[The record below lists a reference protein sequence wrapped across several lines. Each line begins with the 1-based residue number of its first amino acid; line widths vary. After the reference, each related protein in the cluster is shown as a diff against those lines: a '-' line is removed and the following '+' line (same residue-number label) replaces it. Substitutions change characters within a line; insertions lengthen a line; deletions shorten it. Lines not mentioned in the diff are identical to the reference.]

1 MTAPVILESGAL
13 LRAVVLV
20 AIAAGVSV
28 ALRLDLERR
37 MLWAA
42 VRATVQLFLVGEI
55 LSTLFNNPWAPAT
68 FLAMAVMI
76 GAATHQTIVRP
87 ERRLPGGGLGAFIT
101 LALTGLLTTW
111 IVARGVIGVVPWY
124 TPQYAIPLLGMIL
137 GNGLTGMALTLD
149 RMTAAAH
156 EHRARIEADLA
167 LGASRFEAMRGPMVS
182 AARVG
187 VTPIVNATTVVGL
200 VAIPGVLTGQILS
213 GVDPAQA
220 VRYQLLVMF
229 MVMASTSL
237 GVSCL
242 AAYAVVRLTDS
253 EHRLRPTR

>member
-156 EHRARIEADLA
+156 EHRARHRSRSRPRRIAIRGDAGTDGQRGAGWRDADRQRDD
-167 LGASRFEAMRGPMVS
+167 GGRPGGDSRRTHRP
-182 AARVG
+182 
-187 VTPIVNATTVVGL
+187 
-200 VAIPGVLTGQILS
+200 
-213 GVDPAQA
+213 DP
-220 VRYQLLVMF
+220 
-229 MVMASTSL
+229 
-237 GVSCL
+237 
-242 AAYAVVRLTDS
+242 
-253 EHRLRPTR
+253 